1 MKSSFQPEGVTIR
14 RLRIRGKSTDPL
26 RDELRL
32 SNMLSS
38 SGVRPRA
45 LPQSAILCIRSLKDP
60 LPGTLRLH
68 DRQAMWSAE
77 WENATIETM
86 EQIAKKSSRPI
97 LGTAES
103 NAESVLFADRA
114 EFLACLAMD
123 LLDGALLT
131 HWWWKG
137 LFHSDDIS
145 GSAVNAW
152 LDDPEHVPAALQHL
166 SLRGRAVPFIR
177 SLGKSDVR
185 ASLQSLLKT
194 FGLNEI
200 GRILGKGANMDRGD
214 GSFPISGSEPETTPP
229 PSLNRAQP
237 SLPVSSLSAPWDD
250 RMHEVNGNDLDVDRQ
265 TLLGIGLM
273 LQRAPGV
280 VRSKSFARN
289 LSNWWKAAQAA
300 QSSIVS
306 LRVSNEDV
314 ERVGAMLP
322 QSRAIIAASGGG
334 KKSTH
339 MVDSVR
345 ASADVEKSVDATQS
359 GTRAG
364 ESSPSVSSELVTR
377 TREPSKQR
385 SRWQWNAA
393 NAELQ
398 RVSDEPTSDPR
409 PPAKVF
415 DAARAPAGDVAQKIE
430 KDISQLAYTEMV
442 GLLGEKVVTKYGGVF
457 YLINLGLLLGLYGDF
472 TSPTRPGIS
481 LSIWDFLALF
491 GSSLAGERIMKDPIW
506 PLLADLADR
515 HVDTPPGRGFRPAS
529 AWRVPPHWLDAFP
542 EQATCRWTAG
552 GGRLRVSHPAGFP
565 IIDVPV
571 RRVDILQ
578 QLEKELTPYRLSR
591 SIRIRRGR
599 TKELP
604 DSKGGASQWMKWFV
618 PYAHA
623 RLLRGLGVNRRSEL
637 RKLICLHRAR
647 IVVTPTRLDVEF
659 QLNSLPIQVRLGG
672 LDRDPGWVPAAGR
685 FVSFQY
691 K

>member
-1 MKSSFQPEGVTIR
+1 
-14 RLRIRGKSTDPL
+14 
-26 RDELRL
+26 
-32 SNMLSS
+32 
-38 SGVRPRA
+38 
-45 LPQSAILCIRSLKDP
+45 
-60 LPGTLRLH
+60 LH
-68 DRQAMWSAE
+68 R
-77 WENATIETM
+77 
-86 EQIAKKSSRPI
+86 
-97 LGTAES
+97 
-103 NAESVLFADRA
+103 
-114 EFLACLAMD
+114 
-123 LLDGALLT
+123 
-131 HWWWKG
+131 
-137 LFHSDDIS
+137 
-145 GSAVNAW
+145 
-152 LDDPEHVPAALQHL
+152 L
-166 SLRGRAVPFIR
+166 SLRGKGIAFLR
-177 SLGKSDVR
+177 SLDDTDVR
-185 ASLQSLLKT
+185 TFILGLLKT

-214 GSFPISGSEPETTPP
+214 GSFPISGSEPDTTP
-229 PSLNRAQP
+229 SQSSDRAQP
-237 SLPVSSLSAPWDD
+237 SVPISSLNAPWDD
-250 RMHEVNGNDLDVDRQ
+250 RIHEVSSNDLDVDRQ

-289 LSNWWKAAQAA
+289 LSNWWKAVQGA
-300 QSSIVS
+300 QSPIMSP
-306 LRVSNEDV
+306 RVLNENV
-314 ERVGAMLP
+314 ESAGAMLP
-322 QSRAIIAASGGG
+322 QSRAIITASEGGR
-334 KKSTH
+334 KLTH
-339 MVDSVR
+339 MADSVH
-345 ASADVEKSVDATQS
+345 ASVDVDRSVEATQT

-377 TREPSKQR
+377 MREPSKQR
-385 SRWQWNAA
+385 SLWQWNAA

-398 RVSDEPTSDPR
+398 RVSDESTSDPR

-442 GLLGEKVVTKYGGVF
+442 GLLGEKVETKYGGVF

-481 LSIWDFLALF
+481 FSIWDFLALF
-491 GSSLAGERIMKDPIW
+491 GSSLAGGRIMKDPIW
-506 PLLADLADR
+506 PLLADLAGR

-542 EQATCRWTAG
+542 EKATCRWTAG

-659 QLNSLPIQVRLGG
+659 ELNSLPIQVRLGG